1 MAKRINI
8 IGQTFNNWRVD
19 AYVGE
24 SKYRCTCLLCN
35 RQFDVNSF
43 SLRSGS
49 SKNCTMCSIN
59 TRKKKYTVNSYSKL
73 QISCIRDIENLLRE
87 NNIEYNTESD
97 NTTNSYDF
105 ILYDYNIVIS
115 FILTIDNTDNKIL
128 QNKMLSLREKKIRLI
143 NIFEYEWRNEEKRK
157 FLREFIIANTTKSN
171 INKIYA
177 RNTSISIIDNT
188 DARRFLDINHLQGY
202 VAAEYNIVLMHKNE
216 IVALMSFGRP
226 RFSSESEYELLRLAF
241 KRNTIINGGSEK
253 MFKYF
258 INKFKPL
265 SILSYCAIT
274 KFGGEVYN
282 KLGFEKVEVTPPNYR
297 WVDPVSNT
305 NYARYQCMKQKL
317 IAKGFGTENDTEN
330 SMMRNHG
337 YCKVY
342 DAGNEKYI
350 WKMTDKQLNKIN
362 NHKGNEV
369 LDEYDF

>member
-115 FILTIDNTDNKIL
+115 FILSNSCSSFSVPKPKSAKAFSLHSGHSSFLKI
-128 QNKMLSLREKKIRLI
+128 
-143 NIFEYEWRNEEKRK
+143 
-157 FLREFIIANTTKSN
+157 
-171 INKIYA
+171 
-177 RNTSISIIDNT
+177 
-188 DARRFLDINHLQGY
+188 
-202 VAAEYNIVLMHKNE
+202 V
-216 IVALMSFGRP
+216 
-226 RFSSESEYELLRLAF
+226 
-241 KRNTIINGGSEK
+241 
-253 MFKYF
+253 
-258 INKFKPL
+258 
-265 SILSYCAIT
+265 
-274 KFGGEVYN
+274 
-282 KLGFEKVEVTPPNYR
+282 
-297 WVDPVSNT
+297 
-305 NYARYQCMKQKL
+305 
-317 IAKGFGTENDTEN
+317 
-330 SMMRNHG
+330 
-337 YCKVY
+337 
-342 DAGNEKYI
+342 
-350 WKMTDKQLNKIN
+350 
-362 NHKGNEV
+362 
-369 LDEYDF
+369 